1 MNTPFP
7 VNPPPSGWTPTTST
21 VGGGLLGGA
30 LAQLLCALAETY
42 TPHPL
47 SSATAAAL
55 TTVCVFAVGYFFPD
69 GGRK

>member
-7 VNPPPSGWTPTTST
+7 VNPPQVGWVPTTST

-30 LAQLLCALAETY
+30 LAQLLCALIDAY
-42 TPHPL
+42 AVHPIG
-47 SSATAAAL
+47 SATAAAL

-69 GGRK
+69 GGRR